1 MSLATANANPNAA
14 QVIKVALSRIGD
26 IATLPE
32 VTTRIIT
39 VVDDPK
45 STARDLHNII
55 KNDPALA
62 SKILKVV
69 NSAFYGLPGQVSEI
83 DRAIVLLGLSAVKNI
98 AISASIS
105 RLFTAERISDKF
117 TARDIWRHSVAV
129 AVATR
134 QFCVQVGKRP
144 FAEEAF
150 LAGLIHDLGLLVERQ
165 AYADGLAAVI
175 RECAKGGRMFHELE
189 QEIVGTD
196 HQDLG
201 SALAAKWKFPRGLQ
215 TVLGYHHRVSNLG
228 AEHRLLPVM
237 VYVADCLCCQE
248 HFGFHLTGEN
258 QTVDE
263 AMLTSIGLTDA
274 GFQQVREELPEQVE
288 ACEMILTG

>member
-1 MSLATANANPNAA
+1 MPSATANPNSS
-14 QVIKVALSRIGD
+14 QVIKIALSRIGD

-32 VTTRIIT
+32 VTTRIIA

-129 AVATR
+129 AVASR
-134 QFCVQVGKRP
+134 QFCVQMGKRP

-165 AYADGLAAVI
+165 AYPDGLAAVI
-175 RECAKGGRMFHELE
+175 RESVKGGRLFTELE
-189 QEIVGTD
+189 QEIIGCD
-196 HQDLG
+196 HQELG
-201 SALAAKWKFPRGLQ
+201 AALAAKWKFPRGLQ
-215 TVLGYHHRVSNLG
+215 TVLGYHHRVTALS
-228 AEHRLLPVM
+228 AEHRMLPAM

-248 HFGFHLTGEN
+248 HFGFHLTGEC
-258 QTVDE
+258 QLVDAE
-263 AMLTSIGLTDA
+263 MLDSIGLTQE
-274 GFQQVREELPEQVE
+274 GFEQVRAELAEQVE
-288 ACEMILTG
+288 ASESILTG